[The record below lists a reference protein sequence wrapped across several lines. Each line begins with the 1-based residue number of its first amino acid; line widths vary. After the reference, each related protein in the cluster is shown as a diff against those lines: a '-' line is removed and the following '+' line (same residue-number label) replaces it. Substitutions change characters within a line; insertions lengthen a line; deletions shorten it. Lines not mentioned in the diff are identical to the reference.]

1 MTRIVERCPNCGV
14 EHDVAEVGECEACGS
29 PLRYWCRTHSREI
42 GWLESAECPRC
53 PPGTARVKPRP
64 APPPSPPTPR
74 ATDAAT
80 APPPPPAASSPVVT
94 PPAPMPAPAPAP
106 AAPAARS
113 DEPEP
118 RRAKE
123 APGQGPIVR
132 LFNAVLTTL
141 QGGILG
147 VLFGVGAGGF
157 QAFYM
162 GGDIPRTAV
171 EWGVYGGMLGL
182 LVGGLGALGAL
193 MRSPSPPER

>member
-1 MTRIVERCPNCGV
+1 MKRVIERCPNCGV

-29 PLRYWCRTHSREI
+29 PLRYWCRTHSREF

-53 PPGTARVKPRP
+53 PPGTARIKPRP
-64 APPPSPPTPR
+64 APPPPPPAPR
-74 ATDAAT
+74 ATAAAT
-80 APPPPPAASSPVVT
+80 APPPAASSPVVT

-106 AAPAARS
+106 AAPAARGEDS
-113 DEPEP
+113 AP
-118 RRAKE
+118 RAKE

-157 QAFYM
+157 QAFYV

-171 EWGVYGGMLGL
+171 EWGVYGAMLGL
-182 LVGGLGALGAL
+182 ILGGLAALG
-193 MRSPSPPER
+193 SSPPER